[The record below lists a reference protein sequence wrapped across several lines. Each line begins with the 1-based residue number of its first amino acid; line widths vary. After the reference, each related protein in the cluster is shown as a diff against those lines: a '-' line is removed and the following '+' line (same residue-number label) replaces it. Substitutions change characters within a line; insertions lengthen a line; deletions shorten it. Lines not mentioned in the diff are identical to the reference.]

1 VTVSTCPK
9 ANWRQPETSYALDP
23 YAPRGSVRTVAVT
36 VTPYLRDGRRLV
48 RRDTFTSVY
57 VSVGPTRISGP
68 GSSIPGS
75 YFVLPR
81 VWAGVRSTDNVDG

>member
-1 VTVSTCPK
+1 VTASTGPK
-9 ANWRQPETSYALDP
+9 VNGRRPETSYALDL
-23 YAPRGSVRTVAVT
+23 YAPRGSVRTVAGSNQAGFDVT
-36 VTPYLRDGRRLV
+36 VTRTVPEGRRLV

-57 VSVGPTRISGP
+57 VSVGPTRIYGP

-81 VWAGVRSTDNVDG
+81 V